1 MGELQINCNPSL
13 TGSYFEGDD
22 NHMYFLITGTDRW
35 TCTWGGGGLVYS
47 IA

>member
-13 TGSYFEGDD
+13 TGSYFEADD
-22 NHMYFLITGTDRW
+22 NHMHFLITGRW

>member
-22 NHMYFLITGTDRW
+22 NHMYFLID
-35 TCTWGGGGLVYS
+35 YE
-47 IA
+47 

>member
-1 MGELQINCNPSL
+1 MGELQIINCNPSL
-13 TGSYFEGDD
+13 MGIYFEGDD
-22 NHMYFLITGTDRW
+22 NHMYFLITGRW